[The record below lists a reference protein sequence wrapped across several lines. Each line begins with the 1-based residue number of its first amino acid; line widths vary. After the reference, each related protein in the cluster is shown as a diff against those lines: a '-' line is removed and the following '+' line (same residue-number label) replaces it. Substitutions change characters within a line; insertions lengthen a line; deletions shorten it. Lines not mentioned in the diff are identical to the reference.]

1 MQARRIAQ
9 LARLAQLLQGCRE
22 RREVSVLW
30 PRPACQ
36 CGENMLRML
45 VNGGGCLYGLS
56 RSAELKSL
64 SNSATTS

>member
-1 MQARRIAQ
+1 MQARPIAQ

-36 CGENMLRML
+36 CGMLRTL
-45 VNGGGCLYGLS
+45 VNGGSGLYGLS